1 MRLGEWNVAGYS
13 GEVQNRDNANLPEE
27 QDFEI
32 GPADVTVH
40 SGYST
45 LRDDRGDKNIQNDLA
60 LIRLPRQ
67 AKLNSGVQ
75 LVCLPTIATE
85 YRCSRGERIILT
97 ISFGIRC
104 L

>member
-13 GEVQNRDNANLPEE
+13 GELHNRDNANLPEE

-40 SGYST
+40 SDYST

-67 AKLNSGVQ
+67 AELNSGVQ

-85 YRCSRGERIILT
+85 YRCSGKNYIVIS
-97 ISFGIRC
+97 ISFGPSYN
-104 L
+104 